1 MSAIVNHL
9 ETMSIVKTKRIQLV
23 SPIPF
28 NFKFLA
34 INKPKLKIACKFI
47 SKSVPVQIL
56 SKINRSKNVKT
67 ESCPSD

>member
-23 SPIPF
+23 TPIPF
-28 NFKFLA
+28 CFKFLA

-47 SKSVPVQIL
+47 SKSVLVQIL